1 MKKLMLAT
9 SLVLSISVVAHE
21 DHGIQI
27 SSDQC
32 QVDFQNDV
40 RITPN
45 QLQITANSNK
55 QLTID
60 SFGELYVDG
69 QAITLTNAQKVAL
82 SNYADSLR
90 VQLPQVANI
99 ALDGVKLAGVALDEV
114 AHAFNLQGLDS
125 LNGLMDELHVEISDT
140 FYQQGAFVMGE
151 KTFHEFGENFDHK
164 FETHI
169 EKAVESAMMESIGSI
184 LMMVGSEMVSSGGN
198 MESFE
203 ARMEDMGR
211 QIEEKVQL
219 QAKQLEEKAHG
230 LCDTFEVIATA
241 ETDLIK
247 EIPAMQGYQL
257 FNYKSK

>member
-1 MKKLMLAT
+1 MKKFMLAT
-9 SLVLSISVVAHE
+9 TLILSTSAIAHE

-45 QLQITANSNK
+45 QLQITAENNK
-55 QLTID
+55 KLTID
-60 SFGELYVDG
+60 SYGELYVDG
-69 QAITLTNAQKVAL
+69 QAITLTYDQKEAL
-82 SNYADSLR
+82 ANYADSLR

-114 AHAFNLQGLDS
+114 AQAFNLQGLES

-151 KTFHEFGENFDHK
+151 KTFHEFGENFDNH

-169 EKAVESAMMESIGSI
+169 EEAVESAMMESIGSI
-184 LMMVGSEMVSSGGN
+184 LMMVGSEMVSSGGD

-203 ARMEDMGR
+203 ARMENMGKE
-211 QIEEKVQL
+211 IEEKVQL
-219 QAKQLEEKAHG
+219 QAKQIEEQANG
-230 LCDTFEVIATA
+230 LCEKFEGIANA
-241 ETDLIK
+241 ETDLVAQ
-247 EIPAMQGYQL
+247 IPAMNGYQL
-257 FNYKSK
+257 FNFKSK

>member
-1 MKKLMLAT
+1 MKKFILAAT
-9 SLVLSISVVAHE
+9 LVLSTSAIAHE
-21 DHGIQI
+21 DHGIHI

-45 QLQITANSNK
+45 QLQITADNNK

-69 QAITLTNAQKVAL
+69 QAISLTHAQKVAL
-82 SNYADSLR
+82 ASYADSLR

-114 AHAFNLQGLDS
+114 AQAFNLQGLDS
-125 LNGLMDELHVEISDT
+125 LNGLMDELHIEISDT

-151 KTFHEFGENFDHK
+151 KTFHEFGENFDEK

-169 EKAVESAMMESIGSI
+169 EESVQSAMMQSIGSI
-184 LMMVGSEMVSSGGN
+184 LMMVGSEMVSSGGD

-203 ARMEDMGR
+203 TRMENMGK
-211 QIEEKVQL
+211 QIEEKIEL
-219 QAKQLEEKAHG
+219 QAKQLEEKANG
-230 LCDTFEVIATA
+230 LCGSFETIANT
-241 ETDLIK
+241 ETELVSQ
-247 EIPAMQGYQL
+247 IPAMNGYQL
-257 FNYKSK
+257 FNFKSK

>member
-1 MKKLMLAT
+1 MKKFMLAT
-9 SLVLSISVVAHE
+9 TLVLSTSAIAHE

-45 QLQITANSNK
+45 QLQITAENSK

-69 QAITLTNAQKVAL
+69 QAITLTDDQKVAL

-114 AHAFNLQGLDS
+114 AQAFNLQGLDS

-151 KTFHEFGENFDHK
+151 RTFNEFGENFEDK
-164 FETHI
+164 FETHM
-169 EKAVESAMMESIGSI
+169 EEAVESAMMQSIGSI
-184 LMMVGSEMVSSGGN
+184 LMMVGSEMVSSGGD

-203 ARMEDMGR
+203 TRMENMGK
-211 QIEEKVQL
+211 QIEERIEL
-219 QAKQLEEKAHG
+219 QAKQLEEKANG
-230 LCDTFEVIATA
+230 LCGTFEVIANA
-241 ETDLIK
+241 ETKLVSQ
-247 EIPAMQGYQL
+247 IPAMNGYQL
-257 FNYKSK
+257 FNFKSK